1 MVAESW
7 RLPRVEVAGVSW
19 GLSPRLLRL
28 PQVGVVV
35 APWGCSPRAGVA
47 WVAAAE
53 AAEGAWVFAMMSRL
67 IFERFED
74 GFAQA
79 AARVRGVG
87 CFVDAVL
94 DELFA
99 DGIIDREAIVG
110 REVLEVR
117 GQVELFEERLL
128 FRSKWH
134 RFPFVVRENY
144 SILPTNTLSHAVQ
157 LRARPGASWLDQAER
172 VRHEGGFLCS
182 PKDGIRLS
190 RKLFFEDLL

>member
-1 MVAESW
+1 MA
-7 RLPRVEVAGVSW
+7 EVAA
-19 GLSPRLLRL
+19 
-28 PQVGVVV
+28 VG
-35 APWGCSPRAGVA
+35 
-47 WVAAAE
+47 AAE
-53 AAEGAWVFAMMSRL
+53 DAWVFAMVSRL
-67 IFERFED
+67 VFERFED

-87 CFVDAVL
+87 GFVDAVL

-117 GQVELFEERLL
+117 GQAELFEERLL

-144 SILPTNTLSHAVQ
+144 STGDKLPGRSTPLHEIDLELSSEAMSDFCKRGH
-157 LRARPGASWLDQAER
+157 
-172 VRHEGGFLCS
+172 
-182 PKDGIRLS
+182 
-190 RKLFFEDLL
+190 